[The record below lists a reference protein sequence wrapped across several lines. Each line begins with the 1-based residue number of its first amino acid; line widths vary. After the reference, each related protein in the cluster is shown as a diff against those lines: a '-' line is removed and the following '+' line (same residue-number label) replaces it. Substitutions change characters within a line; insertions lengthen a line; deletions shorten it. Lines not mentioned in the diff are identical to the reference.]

1 MKWPFVLTILLAMF
15 LAKSPNASG
24 AEGPIPSRP
33 LTESCQPLG
42 MMDELKLKFDKS
54 AYWQTKLRIL
64 KQYKDGTLTFLRIA
78 PIEMQ
83 REMQNLLADQRKDRM
98 LVPEMY
104 QGDLAQMT
112 RELEKENMRATRDLW
127 RMMIRDAKQD
137 VLWADKCLS
146 FANSQLSGS

>member
-1 MKWPFVLTILLAMF
+1 MKWSFVLTILLAMF
-15 LAKSPNASG
+15 LAKSQNVA
-24 AEGPIPSRP
+24 AADGPIPSRP

-42 MMDELKLKFDKS
+42 MMDEFKLKFDKG

-64 KQYKDGTLTFLRIA
+64 QQYKNGTLTFLRIA

-112 RELEKENMRATRDLW
+112 RELEQENMRATRDLW
-127 RMMIRDAKQD
+127 RMMIRDARQD

-146 FANSQLSGS
+146 VANSQLSG